1 MSLDHLSAKIDA
13 QFATIKAR
21 FAGIDAKI
29 ANLDSKI
36 AGIDKKLDD
45 GFDAVKARD
54 ELMRALIV
62 MDAEAFEAQIVEN
75 GFGEDSGKSGR
86 PG

>member
-1 MSLDHLSAKIDA
+1 MALLEQIQKDMVAA
-13 QFATIKAR
+13 M
-21 FAGIDAKI
+21 
-29 ANLDSKI
+29 
-36 AGIDKKLDD
+36 
-45 GFDAVKARD
+45 KARD

-62 MDAEAFEAQIVEN
+62 MDAEAFEAQIAEN

>member
-1 MSLDHLSAKIDA
+1 MSVDHLSAKIDA

-29 ANLDSKI
+29 ANLDSKL
-36 AGIDKKLDD
+36 AGLDKKLDD

-54 ELMRALIV
+54 ELIRVRMTI
-62 MDAEAFEAQIVEN
+62 DTETSKE
-75 GFGEDSGKSGR
+75 
-86 PG
+86 

>member
-1 MSLDHLSAKIDA
+1 MSLDNLSAKIDA

-54 ELMRALIV
+54 ELMRALV
-62 MDAEAFEAQIVEN
+62 GADAEVFEAQIVEN

>member
-36 AGIDKKLDD
+36 AGLDKKLDD
-45 GFDAVKARD
+45 GFNAVKARD
-54 ELMRALIV
+54 ELMRALV
-62 MDAEAFEAQIVEN
+62 VTDAKALAAQFAEN
-75 GFGEDSGKSGR
+75 GFEEDSGK
-86 PG
+86 

>member
-1 MSLDHLSAKIDA
+1 MSLDNLSAKIDA

-54 ELMRALIV
+54 ELMRALV
-62 MDAEAFEAQIVEN
+62 GADAEAFEAQIVEN